1 MRGVNQYSAISSKKL
16 RRNWGDIAM
25 SILRNVYIIGVG
37 ETVFGMLNDDYH
49 ILGQKAVRAAI
60 KDAGIS
66 WQDIQSAFVG
76 NGTNGITTGQRVF
89 RDVGMCGKLPI
100 INVESACSSGAMAV
114 HSAYIRVA
122 TGIDEISIGVG
133 TENASLHRESGSAPE
148 PGLGDIEAFLGAVMA
163 AKYALRAQRYIYETE
178 ATVEDLA
185 QVTIKNR
192 KHATN
197 NPYAWKKGDI
207 TREEILKSK
216 MIATPLTLEQCC
228 GMTDGAGA
236 VIVASGEVVKK
247 LGLSKP
253 VKIEASV
260 VVSGP
265 FDIGPKDETSDD
277 IVTLGANKAYEESGI
292 GPENIDLVEC
302 HDAFTIC
309 ELLYYE
315 AMGFCK
321 KGEGVMMLRE
331 GSVTHGGKVVFSPR
345 GGMLSYG
352 HPMGASGAVQ
362 IVENV
367 RQLRRQCTGY
377 QVERAKTAMSQVTGG
392 GVQGTQHAACTT
404 HILSI

>member
-1 MRGVNQYSAISSKKL
+1 
-16 RRNWGDIAM
+16 M
-25 SILRNVYIIGVG
+25 SVLRNVYIIGVG

-60 KDAGIS
+60 KDAGVS
-66 WQDIQSAFVG
+66 WRDIQSAFVG

-89 RDVGMCGKLPI
+89 RDLGMCGRLPI

-114 HSAYIRVA
+114 HCAYLRVA
-122 TGIDEISIGVG
+122 TGVDEISIGVG

-148 PGLGDIEAFLGAVMA
+148 PGAGDIEAFFGAVMV
-163 AKYALRAQRYIYETE
+163 AKYALRAQRYLYETG

-197 NPYAWKKGDI
+197 NPYAWKKGRI
-207 TREEILKSK
+207 TLEEILRSR

-236 VIVASGEVVKK
+236 VIVSSEEMARK
-247 LGLSKP
+247 LGLSKR
-253 VKIEASV
+253 VKIEAST

-265 FDIGPKDETSDD
+265 FSIGLKDETADD
-277 IVTLGANKAYEESGI
+277 IVTLGAKKAYEESGM
-292 GPENIDLVEC
+292 GPEDIDLVEC

-309 ELLYYE
+309 EPLYYE

-321 KGEGVMMLRE
+321 KGEGGKMLRE
-331 GSVTHGGKVVFSPR
+331 GQVTHGGNVVFSPR

-362 IVENV
+362 IVENA
-367 RQLRRQCTGY
+367 RQLRRQCAGY
-377 QVERAKTAMSQVTGG
+377 QVEGAKTAMSQVTGG

>member
-1 MRGVNQYSAISSKKL
+1 MPSL
-16 RRNWGDIAM
+16 RK
-25 SILRNVYIIGVG
+25 VYILGVG
-37 ETVFGMLNDDYH
+37 ETAFGMLEDDYH
-49 ILGQKAVRAAI
+49 ILGQKAVREAI
-60 KDAGIS
+60 RDAGIS
-66 WQDIQSAFVG
+66 WQEIQSAFVG
-76 NGTNGITTGQRVF
+76 NGTNGITTGQRIF
-89 RDVGMCGKLPI
+89 RDLGMCGKLPI

-114 HSAYIRVA
+114 HCAYLKVA
-122 TGIDEISIGVG
+122 TGVDEISIGVG
-133 TENASLHRESGSAPE
+133 AENASLHREPGSAPS
-148 PGLGDIEAFLGAVMA
+148 PDMTDIEGFLGAVMV
-163 AKYALRAQRYIYETE
+163 AKYALRAQRYLYETG
-178 ATVEDLA
+178 ATAEDLA
-185 QVTIKNR
+185 LVTVKNR

-197 NPYAWKKGDI
+197 NPYAWRKGKMSVQ
-207 TREEILKSK
+207 EILKSR

-236 VIVASGEVVKK
+236 VIVGSEKMVKK
-247 LGLSKP
+247 LGLSKR
-253 VKIEASV
+253 VRIEAST

-265 FDIGPKDETSDD
+265 FSIGPKDETADD
-277 IVTLGANKAYEESGI
+277 IVTLGTNKAYEESGI
-292 GPENIDLVEC
+292 GPEEIDLVEC

-321 KGEGVMMLRE
+321 KGEGVRMLRE
-331 GSVTHGGKVVFSPR
+331 GEVTHGGKVVFSPR

-367 RQLRRQCTGY
+367 RQLRGECSGY
-377 QVERAKTAMSQVTGG
+377 QVEGAKTAMSQVTGG